1 MNRIRIAKAL
11 AVLTALVFLG
21 AKQDHAAA
29 AESTAD
35 HLIFVM
41 TDGLRWQE
49 VFRGADAALLN
60 KENGGVED
68 VDVVRRKYWRDTV
81 EARRDV
87 LMPFVWRVIAREG
100 QLYGNRDRHSNAFV
114 TNGLNFSYPGYSEA
128 LCGFP
133 DPRVKSNDKI
143 INPNETVLTW
153 LNRRPK
159 FEGKIASFAAWD
171 VMPYVLNAAQA
182 GYPVNAGYDPFTLLS
197 NSSTIKLLNALKADG
212 PRYWNEEPF
221 DDLPFHTALEYLEA
235 KRPRVLYLSLG
246 ETDDWAHDGRYDLY
260 LDAAHRADA
269 YLRKIWETVQAI
281 PAFRGKTALV
291 FATDHGRGSS
301 LTGWKTHGE
310 KEPDSK
316 YVWMM
321 FLGPGTPAL
330 GERADVAVTQSQIA
344 ATLAALVSQDYKQD
358 VPKAGDPIREALATP
373 AEH

>member
-1 MNRIRIAKAL
+1 MPRFSKLFLL
-11 AVLTALVFLG
+11 AASFVCLST
-21 AKQDHAAA
+21 AAA
-29 AESTAD
+29 APSTAD

-49 VFRGADAALLN
+49 VFHGADPALLN
-60 KENGGVED
+60 KESGGVED
-68 VDVVRRKYWRDTV
+68 LDAVRRNYWRDSSD
-81 EARRDV
+81 ARRRA
-87 LMPFVWRVIAREG
+87 LMPFVWTTIAHEG
-100 QLYGNRDRHSNAFV
+100 QLYGNRDKHSEAFV

-128 LCGFP
+128 LCGFA

-143 INPNETVLTW
+143 INPNQTVLTW

-159 FEGKIASFAAWD
+159 FAGKVASFAAWD
-171 VMPYVLNAAQA
+171 VMPYVLNAKDA
-182 GYPVNAGYDPFTLLS
+182 GYPVNAGYEPFTLLPDS
-197 NSSTIKLLNALKADG
+197 RTVSLLNTLKADS
-212 PRYWNEEPF
+212 PRYWEEEPF
-221 DDLPFHTALEYLEA
+221 DNLPFHTALEYLQT

-269 YLRKIWETVQAI
+269 YLRQIWEAAQAM
-281 PAFRGKTALV
+281 PEFRGKTALV

-301 LTGWKTHGE
+301 PAGWKTHGE

-330 GERADVAVTQSQIA
+330 GERTGGTVTQTQIA
-344 ATLAALVSQDYKQD
+344 ATLAALLSEDYQRE
-358 VPKAGDPIREALATP
+358 VTKAAQPIRQVLGVSRRQ
-373 AEH
+373 